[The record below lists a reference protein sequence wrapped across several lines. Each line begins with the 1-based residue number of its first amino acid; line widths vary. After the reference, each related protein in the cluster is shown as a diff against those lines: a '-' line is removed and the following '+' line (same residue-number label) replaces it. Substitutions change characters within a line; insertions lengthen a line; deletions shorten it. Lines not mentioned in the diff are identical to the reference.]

1 MTTAGHAPASPAA
14 RHAPALPARHA
25 PASPAAGHAPAS
37 PAAAGAPA
45 GRVADGREECSR
57 LSTGS
62 LGPGGRRELLD
73 RVAGELAAAGCVS
86 ARAEAAWLLEEA
98 ADPEGSGEPRRGA
111 PVNEEALAA
120 MVARRAAG
128 EPLQY
133 VIGWAPFG
141 RLRLAVG
148 PGVFVPRPETEGL
161 ADRAATHLRAAASRP
176 PGPGGEPHRPVAVDL
191 CTGSGAIACFLAAE
205 VPEARVLATEL
216 DPGALRWARANT
228 GRFGVELLAGDLD
241 APLPAELAGRVE
253 VLCANVPYVPSGAI
267 ATLPGDVR
275 DHEPRLALDGGPDG
289 LDVLRRLARRAGR
302 WLAPGGRL
310 LCEIGEDQAE
320 AALALLAA
328 AGLADLAVHPDL
340 VGRDRVI
347 ERTWT

>member
-1 MTTAGHAPASPAA
+1 MSAAS
-14 RHAPALPARHA
+14 
-25 PASPAAGHAPAS
+25 GF
-37 PAAAGAPA
+37 AGAPPWGSPDPSSRSPGAPPWGSPDPSADLA
-45 GRVADGREECSR
+45 GRRALQAWATR
-57 LSTGS
+57 
-62 LGPGGRRELLD
+62 
-73 RVAGELAAAGCVS
+73 ELAAAGCVS
-86 ARAEAAWLLEEA
+86 AAAEADWLLEEA
-98 ADPEGSGEPRRGA
+98 AD
-111 PVNEEALAA
+111 EAALRA

-161 ADRAATHLRAAASRP
+161 ADRAAARLRAAPAP
-176 PGPGGEPHRPVAVDL
+176 PVAVDV

-205 VPEARVLATEL
+205 VPGARVLATEL
-216 DPGALRWARANT
+216 DPGALAWARKNT
-228 GRFGVELLAGDLD
+228 ERHGVELLAGDLD
-241 APLPAELAGRVE
+241 APLPAELAGRVA

-289 LDVLRRLARRAGR
+289 LDVLRRLVPRAGR
-302 WLAPGGRL
+302 WLAPGGAL

-320 AALALLAA
+320 TAMALLAA
-328 AGLADLAVHPDL
+328 AGLVEVAVHPDL
-340 VGRDRVI
+340 VGRDRI
-347 ERTWT
+347 LEGTRP